1 MSSVHIFKSSELHFI
16 RILHNLQA
24 VPDSHGDIPPLW
36 RAVSA
41 SLLISEKSWQAD
53 GSEQRGQLGSL
64 SQPHSFT
71 QSQSQRTPAVGAFI
85 FLHKKDRQH
94 SKDSL
99 CLHGASQTMRR
110 GKWTACPHCK
120 TGFFYRLQ
128 CWWEGFGWK
137 FMLANPLKH
146 LTSFFWPQTGPK
158 NMKGRISST
167 PAQPRGSVQPWAG
180 EKDPADGHRLMSQ
193 DYKRLCMLVLT
204 VLLQPASDESKEGK
218 HSLFPHNE
226 VIHQWKREFTPLLFR
241 WLEYPF
247 EDRINSIRAINVN
260 AEQQIL

>member
-1 MSSVHIFKSSELHFI
+1 MSSVHVFKSPELHFI

-24 VPDSHGDIPPLW
+24 VLDSHGDIPPLW

-64 SQPHSFT
+64 SQPHSLT
-71 QSQSQRTPAVGAFI
+71 QSQSQRTPAAEAFI

-99 CLHGASQTMRR
+99 CLHGASQTVRR

-120 TGFFYRLQ
+120 TVVFFYRLQ

-158 NMKGRISST
+158 NMKGRRKRREMQ
-167 PAQPRGSVQPWAG
+167 AWCACEARGAAKRLHWAG
-180 EKDPADGHRLMSQ
+180 WPFF
-193 DYKRLCMLVLT
+193 LV
-204 VLLQPASDESKEGK
+204 SM
-218 HSLFPHNE
+218 
-226 VIHQWKREFTPLLFR
+226 
-241 WLEYPF
+241 
-247 EDRINSIRAINVN
+247 
-260 AEQQIL
+260 

>member
-1 MSSVHIFKSSELHFI
+1 MSSVHVFKSPELHFI

-24 VPDSHGDIPPLW
+24 VLDSHGDIPPLW

-71 QSQSQRTPAVGAFI
+71 QSQSQRTPAAEAFI

-99 CLHGASQTMRR
+99 CLHGASQTVHR

-120 TGFFYRLQ
+120 TVVFFYRLQ

-146 LTSFFWPQTGPK
+146 LTSFSWPQTGPK
-158 NMKGRISST
+158 NMKGRRKRREIQ
-167 PAQPRGSVQPWAG
+167 AWCACEARGAAKRLHWAG
-180 EKDPADGHRLMSQ
+180 WPFF
-193 DYKRLCMLVLT
+193 LV
-204 VLLQPASDESKEGK
+204 SM
-218 HSLFPHNE
+218 
-226 VIHQWKREFTPLLFR
+226 
-241 WLEYPF
+241 
-247 EDRINSIRAINVN
+247 
-260 AEQQIL
+260 

>member
-1 MSSVHIFKSSELHFI
+1 MSSVHVFKSPELHFI

-24 VPDSHGDIPPLW
+24 VLDSHGDIPPLW

-71 QSQSQRTPAVGAFI
+71 QSQSQRTPAAGAFI

-99 CLHGASQTMRR
+99 CLHGASQTVHR

-120 TGFFYRLQ
+120 TVVFFLQ
-128 CWWEGFGWK
+128 
-137 FMLANPLKH
+137 
-146 LTSFFWPQTGPK
+146 
-158 NMKGRISST
+158 I
-167 PAQPRGSVQPWAG
+167 
-180 EKDPADGHRLMSQ
+180 
-193 DYKRLCMLVLT
+193 T
-204 VLLQPASDESKEGK
+204 VLVGGVWLKIHVGQPTEAFDFLLLTPDRSQKHERKKEEEGNTSLVCMWGQGCSKEITL
-218 HSLFPHNE
+218 SWMAFFPCVDVNE
-226 VIHQWKREFTPLLFR
+226 
-241 WLEYPF
+241 
-247 EDRINSIRAINVN
+247 D
-260 AEQQIL
+260 